1 MLHDIKRQMP
11 IDRQFSFSR
20 RTIALW
26 LTMIAMICAAYLL
39 GRYHKNHRYD
49 SLVECMAAKQ
59 VKMYGAY
66 WCPHCAD
73 QKDILGASYR
83 FVYEEC
89 GVPGSHE
96 VQRKCLD
103 LGVKLFP
110 TWRFPDGALTPGV
123 FSAEA
128 LSLRSGCS
136 LP

>member
-1 MLHDIKRQMP
+1 MAVGDTNSKQTASPALGK
-11 IDRQFSFSR
+11 
-20 RTIALW
+20 IAAGVGIVL
-26 LTMIAMICAAYLL
+26 LVSGAYGL
-39 GRYHKNHRYD
+39 GWYHRNHRYD
-49 SLVECMAAKQ
+49 AFAQCMAAKQ

-73 QKDILGASYR
+73 QKEMLGRSYR

-96 VQRKCLD
+96 EQKKCSD

-110 TWRFPDGALTPGV
+110 TWRFSDGALAPGV
-123 FSAEA
+123 FSVQD